1 MDKKEY
7 IQSKIRDIKDFP
19 KEGTSPQAARR
30 AALAKATRDSAN
42 FFFIRKSP

>member
-19 KEGTSPQAARR
+19 KEGIIFGCERGGVR
-30 AALAKATRDSAN
+30 Y
-42 FFFIRKSP
+42 